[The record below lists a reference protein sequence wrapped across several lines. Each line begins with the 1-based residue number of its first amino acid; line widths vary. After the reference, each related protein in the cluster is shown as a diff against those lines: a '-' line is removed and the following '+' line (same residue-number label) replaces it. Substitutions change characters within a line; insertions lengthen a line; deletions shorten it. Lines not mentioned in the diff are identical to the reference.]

1 MLPKAHCTSYSHS
14 TMLADDDH
22 EDPEQGQ
29 TSSKSSDDEMDG
41 DSDTSSSEDKSTQ
54 VKKAA
59 AAMAV
64 GVGSFADPADMQ
76 GLSHYLE
83 HMLFMGSAEFPGES
97 EYTDYLA
104 QHAGTSNAYTEA
116 GTPSHHPQKTL
127 PAAAAVAIQPSRS
140 VELRE

>member
-1 MLPKAHCTSYSHS
+1 M
-14 TMLADDDH
+14 
-22 EDPEQGQ
+22 
-29 TSSKSSDDEMDG
+29 
-41 DSDTSSSEDKSTQ
+41 
-54 VKKAA
+54 KKAA

-64 GVGSFADPADMQ
+64 GVGSFADPSDMQ

-116 GTPSHHPQKTL
+116 GAVVWTQRNSASCLHHDHTAT
-127 PAAAAVAIQPSRS
+127 AARHRRGSDLRNGCRAH
-140 VELRE
+140 ELSP

>member
-1 MLPKAHCTSYSHS
+1 M
-14 TMLADDDH
+14 
-22 EDPEQGQ
+22 
-29 TSSKSSDDEMDG
+29 
-41 DSDTSSSEDKSTQ
+41 
-54 VKKAA
+54 KKAA

-116 GTPSHHPQKTL
+116 GTRSRYLHHMVQT
-127 PAAAAVAIQPSRS
+127 AAYALLLVMVSVATRHSIHVQNEPIR
-140 VELRE
+140 R